1 MDASTHALGLLFA
14 VSALLSWGSLSFFI
28 RLAMKNAPLLKTT
41 AATSTLN
48 GAFVA
53 ILVFCTLPMSAF
65 RPQLAKTWVLIPVT
79 GFFMIT
85 ISRLTYYYAIRRIG
99 PSRTIPIAASTP
111 EVTALLAAVFLDEP
125 FTVPIILGLLC
136 LMAGLTVVVRSAPAQ
151 ANPAAGLARGSVVA
165 GYVSAGLTTLNW
177 SASGV
182 MLKTIALDVDAL
194 AASAWVIWVGLA
206 FAWVL
211 AFAFGPKGEGGRIP
225 RASWK
230 WMLVAALCQTIAIP
244 SYSNALART
253 YAVNVSS
260 VTSIQPLL
268 VILGSHL
275 FLRETEN
282 VTPRLV
288 LGAVMTVFGTILI
301 LSGL

>member
-53 ILVFCTLPMSAF
+53 LLVFSTLPLSAF
-65 RPQLAKTWVLIPVT
+65 QPHLAKTWALIPIT

-111 EVTALLAAVFLDEP
+111 AVTALLAAAFLDEP
-125 FTVPIILGLLC
+125 FTVPIFLGLLC

-182 MLKTIALDVDAL
+182 MLKTIALDVNAL
-194 AASAWVIWVGLA
+194 AASAWVIWVGIA
-206 FAWVL
+206 CAWPL
-211 AFAFGPKGEGGRIP
+211 AFAFGPKGESGRIP

-230 WMLVAALCQTIAIP
+230 WMLIAALCQTIAIP
-244 SYSNALART
+244 SYSNALAHT